1 MQKENLYQIQV
12 GEIIVQIEYAKNGKK
27 INECILNILK
37 RKIDK
42 NNL

>member
-1 MQKENLYQIQV
+1 MQV
-12 GEIIVQIEYAKNGKK
+12 GEIIVQMEYAEKGEE